1 MHKALK
7 ARTKMDAGEHR
18 ITPPLRAENRFRT
31 LHEKGRTAVT
41 LHPRL
46 QTPALAQRGFL
57 LIEILVSLVIV
68 AFGLLAL
75 ASFVVKATALAV
87 DSAQRTRAATLLSD
101 MAGRMVS
108 NKNHASSYIA
118 ASQPGSG
125 YGTPGTT
132 TVCPGTGMAGADLC
146 NWHNLLQGTHDAQ
159 TGGNAAALG
168 FRGCLSMDPAAP
180 IFTITVAWG
189 ATTPA
194 GRPNSECGKD
204 QFGADEYRRILR
216 TTIRIPNL
224 TS

>member
-1 MHKALK
+1 MLVSTGA
-7 ARTKMDAGEHR
+7 
-18 ITPPLRAENRFRT
+18 PPLRSENRFST
-31 LHEKGRTAVT
+31 LQEKGQTTVT
-41 LHPRL
+41 LHSRL
-46 QTPALAQRGFL
+46 LTPTLAQRGFL
-57 LIEILVSLVIV
+57 LIESLVSLVIV

-75 ASFVVKATALAV
+75 ASFIIKATALAV
-87 DSAQRTRAATLLSD
+87 DTTQRTRATALLSD

-108 NKNHASSYIA
+108 NKTHASSYTS

-132 TVCPGTGMAGADLC
+132 TVCPGTDLVGADLC
-146 NWHNLLQGTHDAQ
+146 NWHNLLQGANDAQ

-168 FRGCLSMDPAAP
+168 FRGCLSMDSAAP

-194 GRPNSECGKD
+194 ERPNSDCGKD